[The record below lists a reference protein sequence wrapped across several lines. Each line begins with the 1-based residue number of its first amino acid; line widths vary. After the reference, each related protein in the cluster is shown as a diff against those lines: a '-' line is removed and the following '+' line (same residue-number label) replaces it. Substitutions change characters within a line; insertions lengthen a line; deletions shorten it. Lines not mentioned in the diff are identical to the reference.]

1 VLGAGTVLDAETT
14 ARVIDAGARFIVSPV
29 FRPAIIAAAH
39 ARDAAVLPG
48 CFSPTEILEA
58 WDRGA
63 DAIKVFPATAL
74 GPTYLRD
81 LHGPL
86 PEIKLIPTGGVSIE
100 NARDW
105 IRAGAMAVGVGSAL
119 LDPRALAAGDFEQI
133 SRNARRIATEVRSA
147 RGES

>member
-1 VLGAGTVLDAETT
+1 
-14 ARVIDAGARFIVSPV
+14 
-29 FRPAIIAAAH
+29 
-39 ARDAAVLPG
+39 
-48 CFSPTEILEA
+48 
-58 WDRGA
+58 
-63 DAIKVFPATAL
+63 
-74 GPTYLRD
+74 
-81 LHGPL
+81 
-86 PEIKLIPTGGVSIE
+86 VSIE